1 VSEKI
6 NHPQHYGGD
15 TTYECIKVIEAWGVD
30 EMTPTSGFNL
40 GNALKYIAR
49 LGKKGDP
56 LMTDL
61 QKIQWYVNR
70 EVENQAKRQEEA
82 AEGFANVREQFLKA
96 IDGRYPQPVPQEP
109 IFVGMDP
116 GAEWTSQPLGSVE
129 EVLDTVHPSIH
140 EHQIPSVW
148 TGRDFHDPK
157 PNFYDTPSEDPIVR
171 TTYMF
176 DREAGHNVPAYE
188 HKSGRISLDGDT
200 TV

>member
-1 VSEKI
+1 MSERV
-6 NHPQHYGGD
+6 NHPEHYGGD
-15 TTYECIKVIEAWGVD
+15 TTYECIKVIEAWEVD

-56 LMTDL
+56 LLTDL

-70 EVENQAKRQEEA
+70 EVENQIKREEETA
-82 AEGFANVREQFLKA
+82 GEYEGIRARFLEA
-96 IDGRYPQPVPQEP
+96 IDGKWPAPVSQEP
-109 IFVGMDP
+109 IFPYFDP
-116 GAEWTSQPLGSVE
+116 AAPWESRPLGTAPE
-129 EVLDTVHPSIH
+129 IAATVA
-140 EHQIPSVW
+140 
-148 TGRDFHDPK
+148 RDPVSAYDDPK
-157 PNFYDTPSEDPIVR
+157 PNFYDTPSEDPIIR